1 MPVVYGLMQ
10 SHNGLIDVQ
19 SEVGKG
25 TSIALYFP
33 IPKEPLPQL
42 AAQTPAAAAPVV
54 GTETVLIADDE
65 PDVRYFLEVIL
76 KANGYSVLS
85 ASNAQAALDLLPAP
99 PAKVH
104 LLLSDVGLPAMDGF
118 ELSRRL
124 RQLQPGVKSILT
136 SGYSDG
142 GLKTKMA
149 EVGIDAFVPKPYDM
163 TELLRVIRSVLDKRE
178 R

>member
-1 MPVVYGLMQ
+1 M
-10 SHNGLIDVQ
+10 
-19 SEVGKG
+19 
-25 TSIALYFP
+25 
-33 IPKEPLPQL
+33 
-42 AAQTPAAAAPVV
+42 
-54 GTETVLIADDE
+54 
-65 PDVRYFLEVIL
+65 
-76 KANGYSVLS
+76 
-85 ASNAQAALDLLPAP
+85 
-99 PAKVH
+99 H